1 MNCEDASS
9 WKNSIDV
16 ENKTISLYKDNQT
29 SLNSEILD
37 LRNNA
42 SEKKNQSQVKIQEIS
57 KKFEA
62 LKSDILSIKK
72 INREF
77 LKFCLGN
84 NSNNSFIQEKK
95 MSFST
100 ETQKF
105 IDLALESLVQ
115 IKSPEEI
122 NKTTEKMFLKQN
134 EVFQKVLKLL
144 KALKK
149 NLLEGIKNLKTQ
161 SKQEKLQLTSDLKA
175 FDDKIQLKQQE
186 IKDLQDKINESQ
198 AEINDLVTKNK
209 NCESGT
215 IVYNKCVEQK
225 AENQKFIENLLEEQ
239 QLINNLMDLV
249 GKLT

>member
-16 ENKTISLYKDNQT
+16 ENKTISLFKDNQT

-42 SEKKNQSQVKIQEIS
+42 SQKKNQSQEKIQEIS
-57 KKFEA
+57 KKIDA
-62 LKSDILSIKK
+62 LKSDIRSIKK

-84 NSNNSFIQEKK
+84 NSFIQEKK

-100 ETQKF
+100 QTQKF

-115 IKSPEEI
+115 IKSPEET
-122 NKTTEKMFLKQN
+122 NKTTENMFLKQN

-149 NLLEGIKNLKTQ
+149 NLVEGIENLKNQ
-161 SKQEKLQLTSDLKA
+161 SKQEKLQLTSDLQS

-186 IKDLQDKINESQ
+186 INDLQNKIDESQ
-198 AEINDLVTKNK
+198 SKINDLVTKNK

-215 IVYNKCVEQK
+215 IVYNKCVQQK

-239 QLINNLMDLV
+239 QLIDNLMDLV